1 MENKGRKQSL
11 ARSTARV
18 SAGTLTSRILGVVRM
33 SVMSGLFGASDA
45 NDAFVAAYK
54 IPNLL
59 RDMFAEGALS
69 AAFIPVFTT
78 KLKEAGKSDAFRLA
92 NLVLSFLL
100 VVVGGLVVVGILL
113 APIIVSALAPGF
125 QDIPGK
131 YELTVLLGRA
141 MMPFLLIVSIAAL
154 FMGMLNSFR
163 VFGTPA
169 FAPAMLNIGMILS
182 GFLIC
187 PFVDPP
193 ILGMAIGV
201 LLGGIGQTVI
211 QIPQAIRQGFR
222 FNLNFN
228 FNDPTLK
235 LILKLAAPMVI
246 GLAATQ
252 INVFIVTNLA
262 STLSDGAVSYIDYA
276 YRLLHLPLG
285 LFAVAIA
292 TVTLPDAS
300 RIAATGDYKSLGE
313 LYARSLR
320 FALFLVL
327 PAQAILLFAGEPI
340 IALLYQHHEF
350 GAEDTIAT
358 AAALRYYSVGV
369 TAFAMVR
376 ITVPIYYAMKETRIP
391 VIVSVLSV
399 IVNISLCFALKDH
412 LDYVGLTLAASLAGW
427 VNFGI
432 LLSILGR
439 RIGFESIRRHASGLI
454 TIVFQSVI
462 VAALLILVQKVIP
475 LDIENGNKIYWLI
488 YTAALLGGVVI
499 VYIAVSLFAG
509 LPELNAVVRFFKR
522 RK

>member
-1 MENKGRKQSL
+1 MENEKQGQSL

-18 SAGTLTSRILGVVRM
+18 SAGTLTSRILGMARM

-100 VVVGGLVVVGILL
+100 VVVGALVVIGILL
-113 APIIVSALAPGF
+113 APAIVSVLAPGF

-131 YELTVLLGRA
+131 FELTVLLGRV

-154 FMGMLNSFR
+154 LMGMLNSFR

-169 FAPAMLNIGMILS
+169 FAPAVLNIGMILS

-193 ILGMAIGV
+193 ILGMSIGL
-201 LLGGIGQTVI
+201 LLGGLGQLFI
-211 QIPQAIRQGFR
+211 QLPQAIKQGFR
-222 FNLNFN
+222 FKLNFS
-228 FNDPTLK
+228 FGDPTLK

-276 YRLLHLPLG
+276 YRILHLPLG

-300 RIAATGDYKSLGE
+300 RLAASGDYGSLGD

-327 PAQAILLFAGEPI
+327 PAQAVLLFAGEPI

-350 GAEDTIAT
+350 GPEDTVAT

-391 VIVSVLSV
+391 VAVSVIAV
-399 IVNISLCFALKDH
+399 VVNVSLCFALKERF
-412 LDYVGLTLAASLAGW
+412 DYVGLTFAASIAGW
-427 VNFGI
+427 VNFGV
-432 LLSILGR
+432 LLTVLSR
-439 RIGFESIRRHASGLI
+439 RIGFESLRRHASGLV
-454 TIVFQSVI
+454 TIIFQSVI
-462 VAALLILVQKVIP
+462 IAALLILAQKLIP
-475 LDIENGNKIYWLI
+475 LDIVTGDKIYWLI
-488 YTAALLGGVVI
+488 YTAALLGGAVA
-499 VYIAVSLFAG
+499 VYLGISLALG
-509 LPELNAVVRFFKR
+509 LPELDAVVRLIKKR
-522 RK
+522 R